1 MATTWVR
8 LFENHPS
15 SEVWSVIL
23 NAGETADWLTLPSH
37 DDKCLQVYGTF
48 GGGIL
53 HCEGA
58 NHPTT
63 PVAVVLKDA
72 FKDPISLT
80 IPDIV
85 QLMANPYSVRCRV
98 AGGAGSAITCIFKV
112 SL

>member
-1 MATTWVR
+1 MATTWLR
-8 LFENHPS
+8 LFEDFYNT
-15 SEVWSVIL
+15 EVWGL
-23 NAGETADWLTLPSH
+23 TLAAGETSDWLVLPPY

-63 PVAVVLKDA
+63 PVAVVLNDA

-80 IPDIV
+80 GPSIV
-85 QLMANPYSVRCRV
+85 QLMANPYNLRCRV
-98 AGGAGSAITCIFKV
+98 QGGAGSAITCIFKV